1 MNLARFLLQ
10 EEISGEEPIT
20 FNPKEQ
26 VDTSQP
32 LGADYAPPVMSSA
45 VKHVATVVFVERPAK
60 PGSVDSFFFAMVHK
74 EWSRCWLVEGGRRV
88 QGWIV
93 CETT

>member
-1 MNLARFLLQ
+1 MFQ

-32 LGADYAPPVMSSA
+32 LGADYAPPVMSST
-45 VKHVATVVFVERPAK
+45 VKHVATVFVEHPAK

-74 EWSRCWLVEGGRRV
+74 EWSRCWLVEGGE
-88 QGWIV
+88 GWIV
-93 CETT
+93 CETVVHG